1 MQASSF
7 LRNVPYTFPIPG
19 IVIGILAMLGE
30 TLGLP
35 ASLIEWC
42 GVYWWIVFVIGF
54 LLLVVFRAIELL
66 WTRAGSR

>member
-19 IVIGILAMLGE
+19 IVIG
-30 TLGLP
+30 
-35 ASLIEWC
+35 
-42 GVYWWIVFVIGF
+42 F

-66 WTRAGSR
+66 WTWAGSGRQGVRFTILTSMDFSEYDRSFD